1 MKMEE
6 APSEDGA
13 STLVPLERVTGIAAL
28 PAATLVG
35 FVAALLSPGL

>member
-1 MKMEE
+1 LDSM
-6 APSEDGA
+6 
-13 STLVPLERVTGIAAL
+13 ERVTGIAAL